1 MPNIVSLIEQ
11 GSSNLLILIPIS
23 ILLGALHGLE
33 PGHSKTM
40 MAAFIVAIRG
50 TVKQATLLGLAA
62 TISHTLIVWIV
73 ALTGIYFMNSKF
85 DSAVAE
91 PYFQII
97 SGTLMVT
104 LAAWMSYRNWQHHQA
119 FKHSHHQLNT
129 EYQDAHELA
138 HTKDI
143 RQRFTNKNITTPQ
156 IVMFGLT
163 GGLIPC
169 PASITVLLLC
179 LQLKKIALGSL
190 LVGCFSIGLALV
202 LVASGV
208 VAALS
213 AKHVSKRWS
222 GFSKL
227 AKLAPYLSGLLIALI
242 GIYVAYHGLIT
253 IY

>member
-1 MPNIVSLIEQ
+1 MNGQ
-11 GSSNLLILIPIS
+11 
-23 ILLGALHGLE
+23 
-33 PGHSKTM
+33 
-40 MAAFIVAIRG
+40 FD
-50 TVKQATLLGLAA
+50 ATA
-62 TISHTLIVWIV
+62 T
-73 ALTGIYFMNSKF
+73 
-85 DSAVAE
+85 E
-91 PYFQII
+91 PYFQAI
-97 SGTLMVT
+97 SGILMMAI
-104 LAAWMSYRNWQHHQA
+104 AAWMMHRNWQHHQA
-119 FKHSHHQLNT
+119 FKHSHHHLDHQLQALDVVSP

-138 HTKDI
+138 HAKDI
-143 RQRFTNKNITTPQ
+143 NQRFTNKNITTPQ

-213 AKHVSKRWS
+213 AKHISKRWS
-222 GFSKL
+222 IFSKL
-227 AKLAPYLSGLLIALI
+227 AKYAPYLSGLLIATI
-242 GIYVAYHGLIT
+242 GLYVVYHGLVT